1 MVCQVEK
8 QKSTRRLKQLLK
20 MLSKAYDV
28 EYVDV
33 LEGYLKDMK
42 SVNDLI
48 KYAQEKKNERK

>member
-1 MVCQVEK
+1 
-8 QKSTRRLKQLLK
+8 